1 MTIILDAANL
11 FCPYFFFLFF
21 FHIVYTVAL
30 SSTLGAAIL
39 TFHCFKTFNNNTLD
53 LASSELI
60 ILMF

>member
-1 MTIILDAANL
+1 MQLICFAHI
-11 FCPYFFFLFF
+11 FYFVVI
-21 FHIVYTVAL
+21 HIVYTVAL

-53 LASSELI
+53 LASSELV